1 MPRPDV
7 AAVVPAFRAAATVAA
22 VVAGARRHCT
32 RVVVIDDGSDD
43 DTAARAAAAG
53 AEVLRHPANAGKG
66 VALRTGL
73 REGARGVRIPK
84 KGNSRE
90 IKP

>member
-1 MPRPDV
+1 MSKGQFLNQKLGKRMSRRV
-7 AAVVPAFRAAATVAA
+7 ALAKSKMA
-22 VVAGARRHCT
+22 
-32 RVVVIDDGSDD
+32 
-43 DTAARAAAAG
+43 
-53 AEVLRHPANAGKG
+53 
-66 VALRTGL
+66 ALRTGL